1 MSDNHMN
8 DPMLKTPRRLPG
20 AKSEPLSPYVFLE
33 ATLVRNHD
41 GGEDLSPSFGL
52 AQVEVGAISAEGI
65 RLMGETFKS
74 SRLTGFISK
83 RPSGKRGRFVALLD
97 YADAVRGALDSIDL
111 YEVDRAGRRRLLFA
125 VPNIHAPQPDPT
137 AAEIERE
144 RRAHEKALL
153 AIRDNRR
160 LQLQAVRRG
169 EQAQERLLEA
179 EAERA
184 RRRKTVRHDP
194 TVAAPIEAAAE
205 APGRQTE
212 QALNRHANAG
222 RAEPS
227 SAADRTEAAQQTTEA
242 PQVGQSTTD
251 RLSGTD
257 PTGFE
262 EE

>member
-1 MSDNHMN
+1 MSDNHTK

-20 AKSEPLSPYVFLE
+20 AKPEPLSPFAFLE
-33 ATLVRNHD
+33 ATLVRSHD
-41 GGEDLSPSFGL
+41 VGENLSPSFGL
-52 AQVEVGAISAEGI
+52 AEEEVGSISAEGI

-74 SRLTGFISK
+74 SRLTSFISK
-83 RPSGKRGRFVALLD
+83 RPSGKRGRFIALFD

-111 YEVDRAGRRRLLFA
+111 YEEDRAGRRRLLFA

-137 AAEIERE
+137 PAEIERE

-169 EQAQERLLEA
+169 EEAQERLLEA
-179 EAERA
+179 EAERT
-184 RRRKTVRHDP
+184 RHRKTVQYDP
-194 TVAAPIEAAAE
+194 KVAAPIEAATE

-212 QALNRHANAG
+212 QALNRNTSAG
-222 RAEPS
+222 RAESPS
-227 SAADRTEAAQQTTEA
+227 GAERMEGTQQSTEA

-257 PTGFE
+257 PSGFE